1 MFENFSS
8 FYFSI
13 LLIRFLCYAQV
24 YSDAE
29 AKTINFLHVG
39 NLVKAYQG
47 DYTISSMLMKM
58 LRSDTQ
64 LLMLMVPYQ
73 ARNLSVDVVCL
84 YYFSVPF

>member
-1 MFENFSS
+1 MLENFSS

-13 LLIRFLCYAQV
+13 LFVIRFLCYAQV

-29 AKTINFLHVG
+29 AKTINVLLVG

-58 LRSDTQ
+58 L
-64 LLMLMVPYQ
+64 
-73 ARNLSVDVVCL
+73 
-84 YYFSVPF
+84 